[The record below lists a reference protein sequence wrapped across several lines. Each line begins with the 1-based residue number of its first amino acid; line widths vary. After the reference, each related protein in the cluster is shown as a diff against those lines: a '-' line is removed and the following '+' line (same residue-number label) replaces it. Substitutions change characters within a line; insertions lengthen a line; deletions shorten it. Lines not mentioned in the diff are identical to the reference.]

1 MFEKLGQWAGFL
13 QQLPR
18 VRAEVEQLRERLAQH
33 VTEGDAGGGM
43 VKVRVN
49 GKFEV
54 VRVTLSDEVF
64 KLEDR
69 EMLED
74 LIQAAANQA
83 LRRVGEHVA
92 GETSK
97 VASSFGLPPG
107 SGLEFGS

>member
-1 MFEKLGQWAGFL
+1 MFEKLGQWAGLL

-33 VTEGDAGGGM
+33 VAEGGAGGGM

-54 VRVTLSDEVF
+54 LGISLSDEAF
-64 KLEDR
+64 RSGDR

-74 LIQAAANQA
+74 LIRAATNQA
-83 LRRVGEHVA
+83 LKRIGEQVA
-92 GETSK
+92 AETSK
-97 VASSFGLPPG
+97 VASSFGLPSGFGFGPG
-107 SGLEFGS
+107 